1 MGMFVHSRE
10 FRTTRRSGSIAVTLV
25 KPSCSVS
32 LSYRMSSRK
41 TPLEVS
47 SVLEQQ
53 TTVNDNADEDLLTE
67 SFEEAEVKLVA
78 ALT

>member
-1 MGMFVHSRE
+1 
-10 FRTTRRSGSIAVTLV
+10 
-25 KPSCSVS
+25 
-32 LSYRMSSRK
+32 MSSRK